1 MVEATSKKSVKESE
15 EENNDSKEKEEKS
28 EEKEIVKENLNYVE
42 PGSGKPAPSVNPQI
56 AQYLKFS
63 R

>member
-1 MVEATSKKSVKESE
+1 MVEATSKKSVKESDEDQDDSDE
-15 EENNDSKEKEEKS
+15 EKEKS
-28 EEKEIVKENLNYVE
+28 EEKEIIKENLNYVE

>member
-1 MVEATSKKSVKESE
+1 MVEATSKKSVKESDE
-15 EENNDSKEKEEKS
+15 DQDDSDEEK
-28 EEKEIVKENLNYVE
+28 EKEIVKENLNYVE